1 MTGENRNYRRKTS
14 FGTTFSITNLIFNH
28 LSLNPRLRGDRP
40 ASNRHFMAWI
50 NPNVII
56 GRKNDEICIN
66 CTNGGGTVI
75 LLLSLKGEVYSYVWR
90 LLNAYGSAIL

>member
-1 MTGENRNYRRKTS
+1 
-14 FGTTFSITNLIFNH
+14 
-28 LSLNPRLRGDRP
+28 
-40 ASNRHFMAWI
+40 MAWI